1 MRKGADRGYC
11 SSELPNTE
19 QRSFIRL
26 NIRSNKAMLL
36 GSTRWLLPQVRVG
49 PLRQRMGWCLL
60 LETALAAHY
69 LILTLYA
76 LFAVTQ
82 LGEQH
87 LVYRA

>member
-1 MRKGADRGYC
+1 MCKGADRGYC
-11 SSELPNTE
+11 SSEPPNTE

-69 LILTLYA
+69 LILTLYG